1 MIAVVMMVASVK
13 MAFINDFKPFWRES
27 CCKLCLH
34 HVLFAIVN
42 GHFGQ
47 FSPYRRCASYRRRLG
62 GNPWGKSAQEL
73 QSASKFRPEF
83 MAKTIQDEMSILV

>member
-1 MIAVVMMVASVK
+1 M
-13 MAFINDFKPFWRES
+13 
-27 CCKLCLH
+27 
-34 HVLFAIVN
+34 N